1 MNKDFFTGE
10 LKMQETMSM
19 HAPVSKA
26 KKVGSSVMGWVARNH
41 AELLA
46 VVLIGFAIMV
56 VCVDEFSFEGI
67 FWQTVFS
74 PETLLLATC
83 SYMLYINSSVIGD
96 NVANKSEFA
105 VKVNNTY
112 DEVIATIRKRRI
124 EWKLELFCNDYK
136 VKELKRFK
144 TELLLCAGF
153 SEKKTAAIIE
163 GDAVEFG
170 ELTDDQKQAL
180 KKVKSL
186 KPIRLNKTMLI
197 NARNEHIERSPI
209 RSATAIRLAKYR
221 AFTIKLITTAL
232 SFVFV
237 VSLSLS
243 LTRDFSWE
251 AIMYALFQVALMI
264 YSLLGGISI
273 GYKTKLRFTE
283 RIQDIIGVLHEFEEW
298 LIEKEKEEKKEQKTS
313 ETSEK

>member
-10 LKMQETMSM
+10 LKTAPEPITMQ
-19 HAPVSKA
+19 APVSKT
-26 KKVGSSVMGWVARNH
+26 KKIGSSVMGWVARNH

-46 VVLIGFAIMV
+46 VVLIGFAVMV

-105 VKVNNTY
+105 VKINTAY
-112 DEVIATIRKRRI
+112 DEAIASIRKRRI

-136 VKELKRFK
+136 VKELKRYK
-144 TELLLCAGF
+144 TETLLCAGF
-153 SEKKTAAIIE
+153 SEKQTLAIVEGEKGIE
-163 GDAVEFG
+163 LG
-170 ELTDDQKQAL
+170 ELTDEQKTAL
-180 KKVKSL
+180 KKVASL
-186 KPIRLNKTMLI
+186 KPIKLNKAMLV

-209 RSATAIRLAKYR
+209 RSAAAIRLAKYR
-221 AFTIKLITTAL
+221 AFAIKFITTAL
-232 SFVFV
+232 SFMFV

-243 LTRDFSWE
+243 LTRNFTWE
-251 AIMYALFQVALMI
+251 AIIHALFQVGLMV

-273 GYKTKLRFTE
+273 GYRTKLRFTE
-283 RIQDIIGVLHEFEEW
+283 RIQDIIGVLHIFEEW
-298 LIEKEKEEKKEQKTS
+298 LIEKEKEEKKEQKTG
-313 ETSEK
+313 